1 MKYIIK
7 FFPEIIVK
15 SKSVRQEMSK
25 VLQRNIRNV
34 LNRSA
39 VKVKIQDCW
48 DKLVVRLDETDGPC
62 PRSSREVAEMLCR
75 IPGIHNVMETEEYEY
90 SSMHDIYEKTAAV
103 YGPQIAGKT
112 FCVRV
117 KRKGKQEFR
126 SIDVEKYVGGG
137 LNQNFPSAGVKLKDP
152 DMVMTLEIDNDR
164 LFLITGIYE
173 GLGGYP
179 LSTQEEVLSL
189 ISGGFDSGVSSYMF
203 IRRGCR
209 VHYLFF
215 NMGGN
220 AHEIGVKQ
228 ESYYIWDKFASS
240 HKVRFISVPFEKMV
254 GEILTKTD
262 HSVRGVILKRM
273 MMRIASIIAKKLKAG
288 ALVTGESLGQVS
300 SQTLTNLSVI
310 DRVTDTL
317 ILRPLIV
324 TDKQD
329 IIDKARDIGTI
340 HFAETMPE
348 YCGVISDRPTVKADV
363 AFVEAEES
371 KIDMSLIEELA
382 EASVWMDI
390 RDIPE
395 DTKEMIGGEVEITDY
410 AASNE
415 VVVDIRAQ
423 DEIDAKPLVTD
434 KPHLTIPF
442 FKISSEFANLDQTKT
457 YLLYCEKGVMS
468 KMQAMYLKDQG
479 FQNVKVF
486 RLKEKQ
492 HGCCVAGL

>member
-152 DMVMTLEIDNDR
+152 DMVITLEIDNDR

-492 HGCCVAGL
+492 HGCCVSGL

>member
-152 DMVMTLEIDNDR
+152 DMVITLEIDNDR

-395 DTKEMIGGEVEITDY
+395 DTKEMIGGDVEITDY

>member
-152 DMVMTLEIDNDR
+152 DMVITLEIDNDR

-189 ISGGFDSGVSSYMF
+189 ISGGFDSGVFCMLY
-203 IRRGCR
+203 R
-209 VHYLFF
+209 
-215 NMGGN
+215 
-220 AHEIGVKQ
+220 
-228 ESYYIWDKFASS
+228 
-240 HKVRFISVPFEKMV
+240 
-254 GEILTKTD
+254 
-262 HSVRGVILKRM
+262 
-273 MMRIASIIAKKLKAG
+273 SIITQL
-288 ALVTGESLGQVS
+288 SL
-300 SQTLTNLSVI
+300 
-310 DRVTDTL
+310 
-317 ILRPLIV
+317 
-324 TDKQD
+324 
-329 IIDKARDIGTI
+329 
-340 HFAETMPE
+340 
-348 YCGVISDRPTVKADV
+348 
-363 AFVEAEES
+363 
-371 KIDMSLIEELA
+371 SLIIIPRP
-382 EASVWMDI
+382 EAGSSACVC
-390 RDIPE
+390 
-395 DTKEMIGGEVEITDY
+395 
-410 AASNE
+410 A
-415 VVVDIRAQ
+415 
-423 DEIDAKPLVTD
+423 L
-434 KPHLTIPF
+434 LL
-442 FKISSEFANLDQTKT
+442 SSE
-457 YLLYCEKGVMS
+457 
-468 KMQAMYLKDQG
+468 
-479 FQNVKVF
+479 
-486 RLKEKQ
+486 
-492 HGCCVAGL
+492 

>member
-152 DMVMTLEIDNDR
+152 EMVITLEIDNDR

>member
-1 MKYIIK
+1 
-7 FFPEIIVK
+7 
-15 SKSVRQEMSK
+15 MSK

-152 DMVMTLEIDNDR
+152 DMVITLEIDNDR

>member
-152 DMVMTLEIDNDR
+152 DMVITLEIDNDR

-179 LSTQEEVLSL
+179 LSTQDEVLSL

>member
-152 DMVMTLEIDNDR
+152 DMVITLEIDNDR

-371 KIDMSLIEELA
+371 KIDMSLIDELA

>member
-152 DMVMTLEIDNDR
+152 DMVITLEIDNDR

-288 ALVTGESLGQVS
+288 AWVTGESLGQVS

-395 DTKEMIGGEVEITDY
+395 DTKEMIGGDVEITDY

-468 KMQAMYLKDQG
+468 KMQAMCLKDQG

>member
-152 DMVMTLEIDNDR
+152 DMVITLEIDNDR

-209 VHYLFF
+209 VHYLFV